1 MLKEIWLFFV
11 HPKETQESLTALKNK
26 RFQLRAKKIQKF
38 DQNIKWSWTSGMMK
52 ICVRKG
58 WILKIKMASELTLHE
73 LVGLPQERPW
83 GEEGNP
89 PML

>member
-1 MLKEIWLFFV
+1 MFREIWVFFL
-11 HPKETQESLTALKNK
+11 HPKETQESLTALKIND
-26 RFQLRAKKIQKF
+26 FKKIQKF
-38 DQNIKWSWTSGMMK
+38 DQNIKWSWTSVMLK
-52 ICVRKG
+52 LCVRKG

-83 GEEGNP
+83 GEKGNP